1 VLNRTWE
8 HTPLAYGSWRYVAT
22 TGKNEKKRKRKM
34 NKYVLPSVAA
44 LLILVIGISSFT
56 PVMAVSRITLVPY
69 LQVVTIPEDDQQ
81 RQTGIM
87 SLGVAVQT
95 GALDTGKTPTL
106 YTDFM
111 SQHKL
116 LITLNGM
123 LVATSGIVITC
134 NVAEKDKE
142 ALPPDR
148 TTGKSPLDK
157 RQFPREN
164 LKTVLVDVADMFICK
179 ARWKPGGMSV
189 GVLDVYYTGEPA
201 DTAFIADHILIVHVT
216 YTVGRQVF
224 YGTEI
229 QDICVLGWSMDAVS
243 IVSKVYYVADPHTGV
258 LSGRTFD
265 QHQLSADP
273 LKGFSGC
280 EELTLY
286 QRSLL
291 HLDPFDHTEI

>member
-1 VLNRTWE
+1 MLNRAWE
-8 HTPLAYGSWRYVAT
+8 HTAVAHGNWRYVAT

-34 NKYVLPSVAA
+34 NKYVLPSVAT

-69 LQVVTIPEDDQQ
+69 LQVVTIPEDDQL
-81 RQTGIM
+81 RQTGVM
-87 SLGVAVQT
+87 SLGV
-95 GALDTGKTPTL
+95 TPEGNNGGTM

-116 LITLNGM
+116 LITLNGL
-123 LVATSGIVITC
+123 LVPTSGIVIAC

-179 ARWKPGGMSV
+179 PRWKPGGMSV
-189 GVLDVYYTGEPA
+189 GVLDVYYTGAAA

-229 QDICVLGWSMDAVS
+229 QDICVLGWSMDTVHT
-243 IVSKVYYVADPHTGV
+243 VTKVYYTADPRPGYPDIAHTSDTHD
-258 LSGRTFD
+258 LSP
-265 QHQLSADP
+265 DP
-273 LKGFSGC
+273 LKGWSGC
-280 EELTLY
+280 EELALY
-286 QRSLL
+286 QRHLL
-291 HLDPFDHTEI
+291 SLDPFVA